1 MVKRVIIARRQYF
14 PLAFLLLNSILLLNS
29 GKDRSARCGKEQKK
43 NTKSRLI
50 YRYPDI
56 FLCYVEQNVVWF
68 LYFNIFTFFFRAMN
82 CWS

>member
-43 NTKSRLI
+43 NTKSR
-50 YRYPDI
+50 
-56 FLCYVEQNVVWF
+56 
-68 LYFNIFTFFFRAMN
+68 
-82 CWS
+82 